1 MLQVDLRSLEK
12 GPVDTDGVVAA
23 DDPILAG
30 LAQVLTEPVLVH
42 GRLSDAGEGKYYWR
56 GRLTTAVTG
65 ECRRCLTTV
74 SIPIKAQVDAL
85 FTEDES
91 ADDPSVYP
99 LPPRA
104 TGIDLSQAVRE
115 ELILVVP
122 EFVLCKEDCRGLCP
136 RCGADLNAGPCQCRP
151 ESDPRWAALEALK
164 SRPADER

>member
-1 MLQVDLRSLEK
+1 MLQVDLRSLTQ
-12 GPVDTDGVVAA
+12 GPVDTDGQLAA
-23 DDPILAG
+23 DDPDLAG
-30 LAQVLTEPVLVH
+30 LDFTLTAPVLVH

-56 GRLTTAVTG
+56 GRLETTVDA
-65 ECRRCLTTV
+65 ECRRCLQPV
-74 SIPIKAQVDAL
+74 SIPIKASVDAL

-99 LPPRA
+99 LPRQA
-104 TGIDLSQAVRE
+104 TGVDLGPAVRE
-115 ELILVVP
+115 ELIFAVP
-122 EFVLCKEDCRGLCP
+122 EFVLCKPDCRGLCP